1 VVKRTWFILLALVAS
16 VGVASALA
24 QQRSISGKVFSVTTT
39 EPVAGATVSVI
50 GSPVAAVTNERGEF
64 SLSAPQG
71 AVTLS
76 VRSIGYRHRTVAVAA
91 DQASV
96 NVGLEQDVF
105 NLEAVVI
112 TGQATGV
119 EQRNLANAVTTV
131 NPEQLNRAPTQ
142 TLESALQGKVPGAV
156 IQMNSGAPGGG
167 GQINLRGVT
176 TINGGVDPLIVV
188 DGLVIANDAIASNMN
203 AITAAAAGGNA
214 SSQDNSVNR
223 IADLNPND
231 IQDIQILKG
240 ASAAAIYGSQAA
252 NGVIVITTRRG
263 HPGAPRFSVTQ
274 RFGAFSLANT
284 MGARIYSDTTDAF
297 SVWAPKVPR
306 DTATRTLIRSLCN
319 LANGKCPFFDN
330 EQALYGQHPLS
341 VETDASVTGGNDQTS
356 YYLSGLV
363 KKDGGIAQNTGYQKQ
378 AIRANLDQLLG
389 SRFKV
394 SINLNAIHS
403 LTNRGI
409 SNNDNTG
416 TSTYLVYPTTPS
428 FLDLRPANG
437 VYPVNPFAP
446 SNPLQTFAELRNA
459 EDVWRILS
467 TTTAKMDAVTTPTQ
481 HLVFNLTGGVDFF
494 SQRNDILS
502 PADLQYEPQ
511 DGQPG
516 TVVLGKG
523 SDLRLNLVGSA
534 VHTYMPASNAYQAT
548 TSAGFQYENRDL
560 NLTNVVGRTIALG
573 LQNVSQ
579 AASITSAQ
587 SEQPVKNVGLYAQE
601 ELLAASQRLLLTV
614 GVRGDRSS
622 VNGDP
627 TKYFLFPKAA
637 ASYRFVQAAGGVDEL
652 KVRAAW
658 GQTGNPPA
666 FGARYV
672 VDSTSAIGGQV
683 GQFRALT
690 LGLDSIKPERN
701 TEVEGGFDATFGN
714 QYATLGVTVYQ
725 KSVTDL
731 LLQQSVAPSTGYR
744 QRIFNGGKLRNR
756 GIEAALGISPVRT
769 TDVNWV
775 LRSTFYLNRSK
786 IVELPVPAFNTGGFG
801 TSLGAFRIEQG
812 KSATQI
818 VGSLDTLGGVGVVG
832 DANPDFQMSLSSDLT
847 YKRFSLGFLWD
858 WKHGGDIINLTQL
871 LYDAVGNSVDQVP
884 NGDARISAW
893 AGDGKTAVY
902 VQDGSYLKLRELNV
916 AYDLPPEVARHF
928 GMRTARISFGGR
940 NLLRFTPYKG
950 LDPEVSN
957 FGNQAIARNIDVAP
971 FPPSRSF
978 FFSIDVGF

>member
-1 VVKRTWFILLALVAS
+1 MVKRTWFILLALVAS

-39 EPVAGATVSVI
+39 EPVAAATVSVI

-131 NPEQLNRAPTQ
+131 NPDQLNRAPTQ

-274 RFGAFSLANT
+274 RFGTSALSNTLGFRRFSDSIEAKGAF
-284 MGARIYSDTTDAF
+284 G
-297 SVWAPKVPR
+297 P
-306 DTATRTLIRSLCN
+306 TAAQYCN
-319 LANGKCPFFDN
+319 LPGGKCPFFDN
-330 EQALYGQHPLS
+330 ESVLYGEHPLS
-341 VETDASVTGGNDQTS
+341 VETDASVTGGNDQTA
-356 YYLSGLV
+356 YFISGLV
-363 KKDGGIAQNTGYQKQ
+363 KKDGGIAPNTGYQKQ
-378 AIRANLDQLLG
+378 SLRANLDQLLG
-389 SRFKV
+389 SRFKISV
-394 SINLNAIHS
+394 NLNAIHS
-403 LTNRGI
+403 LSNRGI

-416 TSTYLVYPTTPS
+416 TSTYLVFPTTPS
-428 FLDLRPANG
+428 IIDLRPG
-437 VYPVNPFAP
+437 DTGRYPVNPFSS
-446 SNPLQTFAELRNA
+446 SNPLATFAELKNA
-459 EDVWRILS
+459 EDVWRILG
-467 TTTAKMDAVTTPTQ
+467 TTTAKMDAITTSTQ
-481 HLVFNLTGGVDFF
+481 HLVFNLTGGLDFF
-494 SQRNDILS
+494 NQRNDILS

-516 TVVLGKG
+516 TVVLGKS

-534 VHTYMPASNAYQAT
+534 VHTYTPASNAYQAT

-579 AASITSAQ
+579 AASITSNQ
-587 SEQPVKNVGLYAQE
+587 SEQPLKNLGLYAQE
-601 ELLAASQRLLLTV
+601 ELLAASQRLLLTL
-614 GVRGDRSS
+614 GIRGDRSS

-627 TKYFLFPKAA
+627 KKVFAYPKAA
-637 ASYRFVQAAGGVDEL
+637 ASYRLVQPMGSLDEL
-652 KVRAAW
+652 KLRAAW
-658 GQTGNPPA
+658 GQTGNPPLYGVR
-666 FGARYV
+666 FIL
-672 VDSTSAIGGQV
+672 DSTGALGGQV

-690 LGLDSIKPERN
+690 LGLDSITPERN
-701 TEVEGGFDATFGN
+701 TEVEAGFDATFAN
-714 QYATLGVTVYQ
+714 QFATLGVTLYQ
-725 KSVTDL
+725 KTVTDL
-731 LLQQSVAPSTGYR
+731 LLLQSVAPSTGYR

-756 GIEAALGISPVRT
+756 GIEAALAVSPVRT
-769 TDVNWV
+769 PEVNWV

-786 IVELPVPAFNTGGFG
+786 IEELPVPAFNTAGFG
-801 TSLGAFRIEQG
+801 LSLGAFRIERG

-818 VGSLDTLGGVGVVG
+818 VGLDGVDG
-832 DANPDFQMSLSSDLT
+832 DANPNFQMSLSSDLS

-871 LYDAVGNSVDQVP
+871 LFDAFGNSVDQVP
-884 NGDARISAW
+884 AGNTRITNW
-893 AGDGKTAVY
+893 AGGQTKVY

-916 AYDLPPEVARHF
+916 GYDLPPDIPQHF
-928 GMRTARISFGGR
+928 GMRTARLSVSGR

-978 FFSIDVGF
+978 FFSIDLGF

>member
-1 VVKRTWFILLALVAS
+1 MVKRTWFILLALVAS

-39 EPVAGATVSVI
+39 EPVAAATVSVI

-131 NPEQLNRAPTQ
+131 NPDQLNRAPTQ

-274 RFGAFSLANT
+274 RFGTSALSNTLGFRRFSDSIEAKGAF
-284 MGARIYSDTTDAF
+284 G
-297 SVWAPKVPR
+297 P
-306 DTATRTLIRSLCN
+306 TAAQYCN
-319 LANGKCPFFDN
+319 LPGGKCPFFDN
-330 EQALYGQHPLS
+330 ESVLYGEHPLS
-341 VETDASVTGGNDQTS
+341 VETDASVTGGNDQTA
-356 YYLSGLV
+356 YFISGLV
-363 KKDGGIAQNTGYQKQ
+363 KKDGGIAPNTGYQKQ
-378 AIRANLDQLLG
+378 SLRANLDQLLG
-389 SRFKV
+389 SRFKISV
-394 SINLNAIHS
+394 NLNAIHS
-403 LTNRGI
+403 LSNRGI

-416 TSTYLVYPTTPS
+416 TSTYLVFPTTPS
-428 FLDLRPANG
+428 IIDLRPG
-437 VYPVNPFAP
+437 DTGRYPVNPFSS
-446 SNPLQTFAELRNA
+446 SNPLATFAELKNA
-459 EDVWRILS
+459 EDVWRILG
-467 TTTAKMDAVTTPTQ
+467 TTTAKMDAITTSTQ
-481 HLVFNLTGGVDFF
+481 HLVFNLTGGLDFF
-494 SQRNDILS
+494 NQRNDILS

-516 TVVLGKG
+516 TVVLGKS

-534 VHTYMPASNAYQAT
+534 VHTYTPASNAYQAT

-579 AASITSAQ
+579 AASITSNQ
-587 SEQPVKNVGLYAQE
+587 SEQPLKNLGLYAQE
-601 ELLAASQRLLLTV
+601 ELLAASQRLLLTL
-614 GVRGDRSS
+614 GIRGDRSS

-627 TKYFLFPKAA
+627 KKVFAYPKAA
-637 ASYRFVQAAGGVDEL
+637 ASYRLVQPMGSLDEL
-652 KVRAAW
+652 KLRAAW
-658 GQTGNPPA
+658 GQTGNPPLYGVR
-666 FGARYV
+666 FIL
-672 VDSTSAIGGQV
+672 DSTGALGGQV

-690 LGLDSIKPERN
+690 LGLDSITPERN
-701 TEVEGGFDATFGN
+701 TEVEAGFDATFAN
-714 QYATLGVTVYQ
+714 QFATLGVTLYQ
-725 KSVTDL
+725 KTVTDL
-731 LLQQSVAPSTGYR
+731 LLLQSVAPSTGYR

-756 GIEAALGISPVRT
+756 GIEAALAVSPVRT
-769 TDVNWV
+769 PEVNWV

-786 IVELPVPAFNTGGFG
+786 IEELPVPAFNTAGFG
-801 TSLGAFRIEQG
+801 LSLGAFRIETG

-818 VGSLDTLGGVGVVG
+818 VGLDGVDG
-832 DANPDFQMSLSSDLT
+832 DANPNFQMSLSSDLS

-871 LYDAVGNSVDQVP
+871 LFDAFGNSVDQVP
-884 NGDARISAW
+884 ATPSATPW
-893 AGDGKTAVY
+893 TRSRRGTLGSPTGPAGRRRCTC
-902 VQDGSYLKLRELNV
+902 
-916 AYDLPPEVARHF
+916 
-928 GMRTARISFGGR
+928 RTARI
-940 NLLRFTPYKG
+940 
-950 LDPEVSN
+950 
-957 FGNQAIARNIDVAP
+957 
-971 FPPSRSF
+971 
-978 FFSIDVGF
+978 

>member
-1 VVKRTWFILLALVAS
+1 VVKRTWFILLALVAC

-24 QQRSISGKVFSVTTT
+24 QQRSISGKVSSATTN
-39 EPVAGATVSVI
+39 EPVAGATVSVV
-50 GSPVAAVTNERGEF
+50 GLPGARVTNDRGEF
-64 SLSAPQG
+64 TLSAPQG
-71 AVTLS
+71 AVTLV
-76 VRSIGYRHRTVAVAA
+76 VRSVGYKHRTVTVPPDQGSVAV
-91 DQASV
+91 S
-96 NVGLEQDVF
+96 LEQDVF

-142 TLESALQGKVPGAV
+142 TIESALQGKIPGAV

-188 DGLVIANDAIASNMN
+188 DGLVIANDAIPSNMN

-214 SSQDNSVNR
+214 STQDNSVNR

-231 IQDIQILKG
+231 IQSIEVLKG

-274 RFGAFSLANT
+274 RFGTSALSNTLGFRHFSDVTEATAAFGPNAANFCT
-284 MGARIYSDTTDAF
+284 LPGGA
-297 SVWAPKVPR
+297 
-306 DTATRTLIRSLCN
+306 
-319 LANGKCPFFDN
+319 CPFFDN
-330 EQALYGQHPLS
+330 ERALYGEHQLS
-341 VETDASVTGGNDQTS
+341 VETDASVTGGNDQTT
-356 YYLSGLV
+356 YFLSGLV

-378 AIRANLDQLLG
+378 SIRANLDQLVG
-389 SRFKV
+389 SRFKL
-394 SINLNAIHS
+394 SLNLNAIHS
-403 LTNRGI
+403 LSNRGI

-428 FLDLRPANG
+428 FVDLRPVNG
-437 VYPVNPFAP
+437 VYPINPFAP
-446 SNPLQTFAELRNA
+446 SNPLATFAELRNA
-459 EDVWRILS
+459 EDVWRILG
-467 TTTAKMDAVTTPTQ
+467 TTTAKVDAVTTPTQ
-481 HLVFNLTGGVDFF
+481 HVVFNLTGGVDFF
-494 SQRNDILS
+494 SQRNDVLS
-502 PADLQYEPQ
+502 PADLQFEPQ

-516 TVVLGKG
+516 TVVLGKS

-534 VHTYMPASNAYQAT
+534 VHTYTPASNAFQAT

-560 NLTNVVGRTIALG
+560 NLTNIVGRTIALG

-579 AASITSAQ
+579 AASITSNQ
-587 SEQPVKNVGLYAQE
+587 SEQPVKNLGLYAQE
-601 ELLAASQRLLLTV
+601 EVLAASQRLLLTL
-614 GVRGDRSS
+614 GVRGDRST
-622 VNGDP
+622 VNGDQK
-627 TKYFLFPKAA
+627 KYFVYPKAA
-637 ASYRFVQAAGGVDEL
+637 ASYRLVQPMGGLDEFKL
-652 KVRAAW
+652 RAAW
-658 GQTGNPPA
+658 GQTGNPPLYGVR
-666 FGARYV
+666 FIL
-672 VDSTSAIGGQV
+672 DSTGALGGQV

-690 LGLDSIKPERN
+690 LGLDSITPERN
-701 TEVEGGFDATFGN
+701 TEVEGGFDATFGD
-714 QYATLGVTVYQ
+714 QFATLGITLYQ
-725 KSVTDL
+725 KNVTDML
-731 LLQQSVAPSTGYR
+731 LLQSVAPSTGYR

-756 GIEAALGISPVRT
+756 GIEAALAVSPVRKP
-769 TDVNWV
+769 DLNWV

-786 IVELPVPAFNTGGFG
+786 IEQLPVPAFNTGGFG
-801 TSLGAFRIEQG
+801 LSLGAFRIEKN

-818 VGSLDTLGGVGVVG
+818 VGSDGVDG
-832 DANPDFQMSLSSDLT
+832 DANPDFQMSFSSDLS

-871 LYDAVGNSVDQVP
+871 LFDAFGNSVDQVP
-884 NGDARISAW
+884 AGNTRITNW
-893 AGDGKTAVY
+893 AGGQTKVY
-902 VQDGSYLKLRELNV
+902 IQDGSYLKLRELNV
-916 AYDLPPEVARHF
+916 GYDLPPDVAQHF
-928 GMRTARISFGGR
+928 GMRTARLSFGGR

>member
-1 VVKRTWFILLALVAS
+1 MVKRTWFILLALVAS

-24 QQRSISGKVFSVTTT
+24 QQRSISGKVSSATTN
-39 EPVAGATVSVI
+39 EPVAGATVSVV
-50 GSPVAAVTNERGEF
+50 GLPGARVTNDRGEF
-64 SLSAPQG
+64 TLSAPQG
-71 AVTLS
+71 AVTLV
-76 VRSIGYRHRTVAVAA
+76 VRSVGYKHRTVTVPPDQGSVAVSL
-91 DQASV
+91 D
-96 NVGLEQDVF
+96 QDVF

-142 TLESALQGKVPGAV
+142 TIESALQGKIPGAV

-223 IADLNPND
+223 IADLNPGD

-263 HPGAPRFSVTQ
+263 RPGAARFSVTQ
-274 RFGAFSLANT
+274 RFGTFSLANT
-284 MGARIYSDTTDAF
+284 LGARIYSDTTDAF

-306 DTATRTLIRSLCN
+306 DTATRTLIRGLCN
-319 LANGKCPFFDN
+319 LANGRCPFFDN
-330 EQALYGQHPLS
+330 EDALYGEHQLS
-341 VETDASVTGGNDQTS
+341 VETDASVTGGNDQTT

-363 KKDGGIAQNTGYQKQ
+363 KKDGGIAPNTGYQKQ
-378 AIRANLDQLLG
+378 SLRANLDQLLG
-389 SRFKV
+389 TRFKLG
-394 SINLNAIHS
+394 INLNAVHS

-416 TSTYLVYPTTPS
+416 TSTYLVYPSTPS
-428 FLDLRPANG
+428 FLDLRPVNG
-437 VYPVNPFAP
+437 VYPTNPFAP
-446 SNPLQTFAELRNA
+446 SNPLQTFAELKNA
-459 EDVWRILS
+459 EDVWRILG
-467 TTTAKMDAVTTPTQ
+467 TTTASADAVTTATQ
-481 HLVFNLTGGVDFF
+481 RLRFTVTGGLDFF

-502 PADLQYEPQ
+502 PADLQFEPQ

-534 VHTYMPASNAYQAT
+534 VHTYTPTSNAFQAT
-548 TSAGFQYENRDL
+548 TSAGFQYEKRDL
-560 NLTNVVGRTIALG
+560 NTTNIVGRTIALG

-579 AASITSAQ
+579 AASITSNQA
-587 SEQPVKNVGLYAQE
+587 EQAVKNLGLYGQE
-601 ELLAASQRLLLTV
+601 ELLAASQRLLLTL
-614 GVRGDRSS
+614 GIRGDRSS
-622 VNGDP
+622 VNGDHK
-627 TKYFLFPKAA
+627 KYFVYPKAA
-637 ASYRFVQAAGGVDEL
+637 ASYRLVQPMGGLDEL
-652 KVRAAW
+652 KLRAAW
-658 GQTGNPPA
+658 GQTGNPPLYGTR
-666 FGARYV
+666 FIL
-672 VDSTSAIGGQV
+672 DSTGALGGQV

-690 LGLDSIKPERN
+690 LGLDSITPERN

-714 QYATLGVTVYQ
+714 QFATLGITLYQ
-725 KSVTDL
+725 KTVTDL
-731 LLQQSVAPSTGYR
+731 LLLQSVAPSTGYR
-744 QRIFNGGKLRNR
+744 QRILNGGKLRNR
-756 GIEAALGISPVRT
+756 GIEAALGVSPVRT

-801 TSLGAFRIEQG
+801 TSLGAFRIEKG

-818 VGSLDTLGGVGVVG
+818 VGSEGVVG
-832 DANPDFQMSLSSDLT
+832 DANPDFQMSLSSDLS
-847 YKRFSLGFLWD
+847 YRRFSLSFLWD

-884 NGDARISAW
+884 
-893 AGDGKTAVY
+893 AGDDRFGAWLGGKTAVY

-916 AYDLPPEVARHF
+916 GYDLPADIAQHF
-928 GMRTARISFGGR
+928 GMRTARLSFGGR